1 MDEEMELLRQIN
13 ETNKAIL
20 AETRAQNL
28 GIAALGGYYV
38 GNKVGKKVTDNSLI
52 LLLFLFIIAAVI
64 MLVIFLIMLA
74 PFIAY
79 GFAVLYAIGEPKWR
93 HRHRQALILSTAL
106 MAEFLAAVALAN
118 SIYANSI
125 YANVVVF
132 LFLITGGYSIIFLI
146 SRAIKMGT
154 KKKSKRKSRSKRVT
168 AKG

>member
-28 GIAALGGYYV
+28 GMAALGGYYV
-38 GNKVGKKVTDNSLI
+38 GNKIGKKLTDNSLI

-64 MLVIFLIMLA
+64 MLVVFLIMLS

-93 HRHRQALILSTAL
+93 HRHRQALILSTML
-106 MAEFLAAVALAN
+106 MAEFLAVVVLAN
-118 SIYANSI
+118 SIYANTI
-125 YANVVVF
+125 YTNIAGF
-132 LFLITGGYSIIFLI
+132 LFIITGGYSIVFLI
-146 SRAIKMGT
+146 SRVIKMEM